1 MTMRLLRP
9 ETSGL
14 AMTVIR
20 TVIMRLSVLIF
31 TAILILWPSAY
42 ADVIYFK
49 NGGTTEGIIAEENEI
64 SIVIDLGVG
73 TMTVRKDE
81 IETIDWASPEDNER
95 LKDDRRE
102 AGISRGEWAPLGCE
116 EVRLAYLKAKEV
128 KESLKKL
135 KAGSMANQD
144 EILRKEKKIADLL
157 KSLDKK
163 SKELKA
169 IDADKAIRRY
179 NTVVSEINS
188 LSAELNKENSALKG
202 LYSEEKTI
210 SSNLMQKAAKYRGTF
225 QELKDLL
232 AGGKDIEV
240 GYEMPDQELLFFE
253 EMNEKVAEMESD
265 FKKDIVN
272 YISEENQIIVDA
284 LINGTVLARLIVDTG
299 ASIVVISRDVAER
312 LGMVSESMD
321 ATIEIIMADGTS
333 SNAKPVMLSSIKV
346 GDAEVR
352 NVQAAVLESSLVGG
366 VDGLLGMS
374 FLSGFV
380 VSVDTSSKKLILEQV
395 LEQ

>member
-1 MTMRLLRP
+1 
-9 ETSGL
+9 
-14 AMTVIR
+14 
-20 TVIMRLSVLIF
+20 MRLSVLIF